1 MKERDSFMVKD
12 SLLINSEEGGS
23 LDKLQIALTI
33 KNSTYGQELSCALL
47 ENEVIKDCE
56 GCSLKYICQ
65 KLDELAED
73 YTAKTTKVIN
83 SFSFENEFGQA
94 E

>member
-1 MKERDSFMVKD
+1 MVKD
-12 SLLINSEEGGS
+12 SLLINSEEGQS
-23 LDKLQIALTI
+23 LDKLQIALAI
-33 KNSTYGQELSCALL
+33 KNSTYGQELSCTLL

-56 GCSLKYICQ
+56 GCSLKYICH

-83 SFSFENEFGQA
+83 SFSFEDEFGQA

>member
-1 MKERDSFMVKD
+1 MGKD
-12 SLLINSEEGGS
+12 SLLINSEEGQR
-23 LDKLQIALTI
+23 LDKLQIALAI
-33 KNSTYGQELSCALL
+33 KNSTYGQELNCTLL
-47 ENEVIKDCE
+47 DNEVIKDCE
-56 GCSLKYICQ
+56 GCSLKYICH

-83 SFSFENEFGQA
+83 SFSFEDEFGQA